1 MLKNLKIAHK
11 IIFLSAVLL
20 LFIGII
26 GFTGYYFISSSHIE
40 VSSMYQDR
48 LLPIEWLNDSIS
60 KTNENENY
68 ILYLV
73 FYSNDKQSQTK
84 FINNIE
90 SNSKAIDEN
99 WEKYKKTKLDKF
111 ESDNIVLFEKAR
123 KEFRDVRDKIIESA
137 CAGNKKE
144 ALNLLNNNISYL
156 RGEQKTLE
164 DLAEYC
170 RNVAND
176 INSQNN
182 KNFIFAME
190 IMIAII
196 VFALVVGLLLSFLI
210 ANGIIRPIEM
220 LKKEL
225 NLLVETGGDLTQ
237 QIDIK
242 RKDEVGQLADSVNKF
257 LENLRNIVSGIIKES
272 TVVENSIALVE
283 QKMEDLN
290 TFVENVSST
299 TEEISAGM
307 EETAA
312 ATEQV
317 NASSQEI
324 ESAIEAMNEKAQN
337 GSLEAEEIG
346 NRAVTLRDSSIL
358 SEKTANDIYEETTH
372 KLKTALENSKAV
384 EHINVLTGTILQI
397 SDQTN
402 LLALNAAIE
411 AARAGEAG
419 KGFAVVAD
427 EIRKLAEESK
437 TAVNEIQRV
446 TNEVISAVTD
456 LSEGSRT
463 VLNFLETTV
472 RPDYSSMVK
481 TGESYNN
488 DAAFVF
494 ELISDFS
501 ATSQELTASVEGI
514 IRAINDVTKTVN
526 EGAAGTQ
533 SIAEQNIEIVEMVS
547 KVKNEMEISSR
558 STQKLKE
565 IVGKFTV

>member
-1 MLKNLKIAHK
+1 MLKNVKITYK
-11 IIFLSAVLL
+11 ILVLSVVLIAFIFLV
-20 LFIGII
+20 G
-26 GFTGYYFISSSHIE
+26 TVGYYYVNNIHDTMMD
-40 VSSMYQDR
+40 MYQEDF
-48 LLPIEWLNDSIS
+48 LPSNWLSEAIIQ
-60 KTNENENY
+60 TNENEALLLNAIIY
-68 ILYLV
+68 NDNESELNKYLQ
-73 FYSNDKQSQTK
+73 NLEHRTK
-84 FINNIE
+84 E
-90 SNSKAIDEN
+90 IDAN
-99 WEKYKKTKLDKF
+99 VEKYKNTKLDKF
-111 ESDNIVLFEKAR
+111 QKDTLVEVESNKSAYREAR
-123 KEFRDVRDKIIESA
+123 NKIIESLRR
-137 CAGNKKE
+137 GKQEE
-144 ALNLLNNNISYL
+144 ALKLLSESTEFL
-156 RGEQKTLE
+156 RNEQKALYS
-164 DLAEYC
+164 LSEY
-170 RNVAND
+170 NSTEAMQKNKQND
-176 INSQNN
+176 THYNSS
-182 KNFIFAME
+182 IRTM
-190 IMIAII
+190 I
-196 VFALVVGLLLSFLI
+196 VFEVLSLLFGIALSIVIGR
-210 ANGIIRPIEM
+210 GIISPITK

-225 NLLVETGGDLTQ
+225 KLLAQAGGDLTQ
-237 QIDIK
+237 EIDIK
-242 RKDEVGQLADSVNKF
+242 GKDEVGQLADSVNEF
-257 LENLRNIVSGIIKES
+257 LANLRNIVRGIIKES
-272 TVVENSIALVE
+272 TVVENSIALVG

-290 TFVENVSST
+290 SFVENVSST

-324 ESAIEAMNEKAQN
+324 ESAIEAMNEKAQK
-337 GSLEAEEIG
+337 GSTEAEAIG
-346 NRAVTLRDSSIL
+346 NRAIRLRDSSIL
-358 SEKTANDIYEETTH
+358 SVKTANNIYQETTH

-419 KGFAVVAD
+419 RGFAVVAD

-437 TAVNEIQRV
+437 IAVNEIQKV
-446 TNEVISAVTD
+446 TNEVVSAVSD
-456 LSEGSRT
+456 LAEGSRT
-463 VLNFLETTV
+463 VLDFLDDTV
-472 RPDYSSMVK
+472 KPDYAEMVQ

-488 DAAFVF
+488 DAVFVY
-494 ELISDFS
+494 ELVTDFS

-547 KVKNEMEISSR
+547 KVKDEMETSSR

>member
-1 MLKNLKIAHK
+1 MLKNFKISYK
-11 IIFLSAVLL
+11 IIFLSAILL
-20 LFIGII
+20 LSIVVV
-26 GFTGYYFISSSHIE
+26 GFTGYYFINNSHIE
-40 VSSMYQDR
+40 MESMYQDR
-48 LLPIEWLNDSIS
+48 LLPIQWLNDSIS
-60 KTNENENY
+60 KTNENESY
-68 ILYLV
+68 MLYLILYG
-73 FYSNDKQSQTK
+73 NDSQSQTQFVK
-84 FINNIE
+84 NIE
-90 SNSKAIDEN
+90 NNSKTIDEN
-99 WEKYKKTKLDKF
+99 WEKYKKIKLDKF
-111 ESDNIVLFEKAR
+111 ESDNIVLFENTR
-123 KEFRDVRDKIIESA
+123 KEFRAAREKIIAAA

-144 ALNLLNNNISYL
+144 ALDLLNSNISYL
-156 RGEQKTLE
+156 RGEQKALE
-164 DLAEYC
+164 DLSEYC

-176 INSQNN
+176 INSKNN
-182 KNFIFAME
+182 KNFIFALE
-190 IMIAII
+190 ILIALV
-196 VFALVVGLLLSFLI
+196 VFALVAGLLLSFLI
-210 ANGIIRPIEM
+210 ANGITRPVGM

-237 QIDIK
+237 EIDIK
-242 RKDEVGQLADSVNKF
+242 RKDEVGQLADSVNQF
-257 LENLRNIVSGIIKES
+257 LANLRTIVRGIIKES

-283 QKMEDLN
+283 QKMEELN
-290 TFVENVSST
+290 LFVENVSAT

-324 ESAIEAMNEKAQN
+324 ESAIEAMNEKAQK
-337 GSLEAEEIG
+337 GSMEAEEIG
-346 NRAVTLRDSSIL
+346 SRAITLRDSSIL
-358 SEKTANDIYEETTH
+358 SEKTANDIYEDTTH

-384 EHINVLTGTILQI
+384 ENINVLTGTILQI
-397 SDQTN
+397 SEQTN

-437 TAVNEIQRV
+437 TAVNEIQKV
-446 TNEVISAVTD
+446 TNEVINAVAD
-456 LSEGSRT
+456 LADGSKT
-463 VLNFLETTV
+463 VLDFLDTTV

-494 ELISDFS
+494 ELVSDFS

-547 KVKNEMEISSR
+547 KVKNEMETSNR
-558 STQKLKE
+558 STLKLKE

>member
-11 IIFLSAVLL
+11 IIFLSVVLL
-20 LFIGII
+20 LFIVIV
-26 GFTGYYFISSSHIE
+26 GFTGYYFINSSHIE
-40 VSSMYQDR
+40 IDTMYKDR
-48 LLPIEWLNDSIS
+48 LLPVEWLNDSIS
-60 KTNENENY
+60 KTNENESY

-73 FYSNDKQSQTK
+73 LYGNDSQSQTQFVK
-84 FINNIE
+84 NIE
-90 SNSKAIDEN
+90 NNSKIVDEN

-111 ESDNIVLFEKAR
+111 ESDNIGSFENAR
-123 KEFRDVRDKIIESA
+123 KEFRAAREKIIAAA

-144 ALNLLNNNISYL
+144 ALDLLNNNISYL

-170 RNVAND
+170 SNVAND
-176 INSQNN
+176 INAKNN

-190 IMIAII
+190 VMIALIA
-196 VFALVVGLLLSFLI
+196 FALVAGVILSLLI
-210 ANGIIRPIEM
+210 ANGIIRPIGL

-237 QIDIK
+237 EIDIK
-242 RKDEVGQLADSVNKF
+242 RKDEVGQLADSVNQF
-257 LENLRNIVSGIIKES
+257 LANLRTIVRGIIEES

-290 TFVENVSST
+290 TFVENVSAT

-324 ESAIEAMNEKAQN
+324 ESAIEAMNDKAQN
-337 GSLEAEEIG
+337 GSMEAEEIG
-346 NRAVTLRDSSIL
+346 NRAITLRDSSIL
-358 SEKTANDIYEETTH
+358 SVKTANDIYNETTH
-372 KLKTALENSKAV
+372 KLLTALENSKAV
-384 EHINVLTGTILQI
+384 EHITVLTGTILQI
-397 SDQTN
+397 SEQTN

-437 TAVNEIQRV
+437 IAVNEIQRV
-446 TNEVISAVTD
+446 TNEVVSAVAE

-463 VLNFLETTV
+463 VLNFLDTTV
-472 RPDYSSMVK
+472 RPDYSNMVK

-494 ELISDFS
+494 DLISDFS

-533 SIAEQNIEIVEMVS
+533 SIAEQNVEIVEMVS
-547 KVKNEMEISSR
+547 KVKNEMEISNR

>member
-1 MLKNLKIAHK
+1 MIV
-11 IIFLSAVLL
+11 FEVLSL
-20 LFIGII
+20 LFGIALSIVIGRGII
-26 GFTGYYFISSSHIE
+26 S
-40 VSSMYQDR
+40 
-48 LLPIEWLNDSIS
+48 PI
-60 KTNENENY
+60 
-68 ILYLV
+68 
-73 FYSNDKQSQTK
+73 TK
-84 FINNIE
+84 
-90 SNSKAIDEN
+90 
-99 WEKYKKTKLDKF
+99 
-111 ESDNIVLFEKAR
+111 
-123 KEFRDVRDKIIESA
+123 
-137 CAGNKKE
+137 
-144 ALNLLNNNISYL
+144 
-156 RGEQKTLE
+156 
-164 DLAEYC
+164 
-170 RNVAND
+170 
-176 INSQNN
+176 
-182 KNFIFAME
+182 
-190 IMIAII
+190 
-196 VFALVVGLLLSFLI
+196 
-210 ANGIIRPIEM
+210 

-225 NLLVETGGDLTQ
+225 KLLAQAGGDLTQ
-237 QIDIK
+237 EIDIK
-242 RKDEVGQLADSVNKF
+242 GKDEVGQLADSVNEF
-257 LENLRNIVSGIIKES
+257 LANLRNIVRGIIKES
-272 TVVENSIALVE
+272 TVVENSIALVG

-290 TFVENVSST
+290 SFVENVSST

-324 ESAIEAMNEKAQN
+324 ESAIEAMNEKAQK
-337 GSLEAEEIG
+337 GSTEAEAIG
-346 NRAVTLRDSSIL
+346 NRAIRLRDSSIL
-358 SEKTANDIYEETTH
+358 SVKTANNIYQETTH

-419 KGFAVVAD
+419 RGFAVVAD

-437 TAVNEIQRV
+437 IAVNEIQKV
-446 TNEVISAVTD
+446 TNEVVSAVSD
-456 LSEGSRT
+456 LAEGSRT
-463 VLNFLETTV
+463 VLDFLDDTV
-472 RPDYSSMVK
+472 KPDYAEMVQ

-488 DAAFVF
+488 DAVFVY
-494 ELISDFS
+494 ELVTDFS

-547 KVKNEMEISSR
+547 KVKDEMETSRR

>member
-20 LFIGII
+20 LFIVIV
-26 GFTGYYFISSSHIE
+26 GFTGYYFINSSHTE
-40 VSSMYQDR
+40 MGSMYQDR
-48 LLPIEWLNDSIS
+48 LLPIEWLNDNIS
-60 KTNENENY
+60 KTNENESY

-73 FYSNDKQSQTK
+73 LYGNDKQSQTQ

-90 SNSKAIDEN
+90 INSKAIDEN

-111 ESDNIVLFEKAR
+111 ESDNIVVFEKAR
-123 KEFRDVRDKIIESA
+123 KEFRDVRDKILAAA
-137 CAGNKKE
+137 CAGNKEE
-144 ALNLLNNNISYL
+144 AIDLLNNNISYL

-196 VFALVVGLLLSFLI
+196 VFALVAGLLLSFLI
-210 ANGIIRPIEM
+210 ANGIIRPIGM

-237 QIDIK
+237 EIDIK
-242 RKDEVGQLADSVNKF
+242 RKDEVGQLADSVNQF
-257 LENLRNIVSGIIKES
+257 LANLRTIVSGIIKES

-290 TFVENVSST
+290 TFVENVSAT

-337 GSLEAEEIG
+337 GSMEAEEIG
-346 NRAVTLRDSSIL
+346 NRAITLRDSSIL
-358 SEKTANDIYEETTH
+358 SEKTANDIYDETTH

-384 EHINVLTGTILQI
+384 EHITVLTGTILQI
-397 SDQTN
+397 SEQTN

-437 TAVNEIQRV
+437 IAVNEIQRV
-446 TNEVISAVTD
+446 TNEVVSAVED

-463 VLNFLETTV
+463 VLNFLDTTV

-558 STQKLKE
+558 STQKLKG
-565 IVGKFTV
+565 IVEKFTV

>member
-1 MLKNLKIAHK
+1 M
-11 IIFLSAVLL
+11 
-20 LFIGII
+20 
-26 GFTGYYFISSSHIE
+26 
-40 VSSMYQDR
+40 
-48 LLPIEWLNDSIS
+48 
-60 KTNENENY
+60 
-68 ILYLV
+68 
-73 FYSNDKQSQTK
+73 
-84 FINNIE
+84 
-90 SNSKAIDEN
+90 
-99 WEKYKKTKLDKF
+99 DKF
-111 ESDNIVLFEKAR
+111 ESDSIAVFEKN
-123 KEFRDVRDKIIESA
+123 KSDFRAARDKIIAAA
-137 CAGNKKE
+137 CEGNREK
-144 ALNLLNNNISYL
+144 ALELLNSNVSYL
-156 RGEQKTLE
+156 RGEQKTLD

-170 RNVAND
+170 RNVANN
-176 INSQNN
+176 INTQNN
-182 KNFIFAME
+182 KDFIFALE
-190 IMIAII
+190 IMISLI
-196 VFALVVGLLLSFLI
+196 VFALIIGLVFSILI
-210 ANGIIRPIEM
+210 AKGIIKPIEV

-237 QIDIK
+237 RIDIK
-242 RKDEVGQLADSVNKF
+242 RKDEVGQLAESVNQF
-257 LENLRNIVSGIIKES
+257 LANLRTIVSGIIKES
-272 TVVENSIALVE
+272 SVVENSIALVE
-283 QKMEDLN
+283 QKMEDLDA
-290 TFVENVSST
+290 FVENVSAT

-317 NASSQEI
+317 NASSQDI
-324 ESAIEAMNEKAQN
+324 ESVIEVMNEKAQK
-337 GSLEAEEIG
+337 GSTEAQEIG
-346 NRAVTLRDSSIL
+346 NRAIRLRDSSIM
-358 SEKTANDIYEETTH
+358 SEKTAYDIYESTTN
-372 KLKTALENSKAV
+372 KLLTALENSKAV

-397 SDQTN
+397 SEQTN

-446 TNEVISAVTD
+446 TKEVISAVSD

-463 VLNFLETTV
+463 VLDFLDTTV
-472 RPDYSSMVK
+472 RPDYASMVK
-481 TGESYNN
+481 TGEYYNN

-501 ATSQELTASVEGI
+501 ATSQELAASAEGI

-533 SIAEQNIEIVEMVS
+533 SIAEQNIEIVDMVNR
-547 KVKNEMEISSR
+547 VKTEMEISNR

>member
-11 IIFLSAVLL
+11 IINLSVVLL
-20 LFIGII
+20 LLIVIV
-26 GFTGYYFISSSHIE
+26 GFTGYYFINSSHIG
-40 VSSMYQDR
+40 VGSMYQDR
-48 LLPIEWLNDSIS
+48 LMPIDWLGDSIS
-60 KTNENENY
+60 KTSENENY
-68 ILYLV
+68 ILYLIL
-73 FYSNDKQSQTK
+73 YGNDSQLQKQFVK
-84 FINNIE
+84 KIE
-90 SNSKAIDEN
+90 DNSKIIDDN

-111 ESDNIVLFEKAR
+111 ESDNIAVFEKN
-123 KEFRDVRDKIIESA
+123 KSDFRAARDKIIAAA
-137 CAGNKKE
+137 CEGNREK
-144 ALNLLNNNISYL
+144 ALELLNSNVSYL
-156 RGEQKTLE
+156 RGEQKTLD

-170 RNVAND
+170 RNVANN
-176 INSQNN
+176 INTQNN
-182 KNFIFAME
+182 KDFIFALE
-190 IMIAII
+190 IMISLII
-196 VFALVVGLLLSFLI
+196 FALIVGLVFSILI
-210 ANGIIRPIEM
+210 AKGIIKPIEV

-237 QIDIK
+237 RIDIK
-242 RKDEVGQLADSVNKF
+242 SKDEIGQLAESVNQF
-257 LENLRNIVSGIIKES
+257 LANLRTIVSGIIKES

-283 QKMEDLN
+283 QKMEDLDA
-290 TFVENVSST
+290 FVENVSAT

-317 NASSQEI
+317 NASSQDI
-324 ESAIEAMNEKAQN
+324 ESVIEVMNEKAQK
-337 GSLEAEEIG
+337 GSTEAQEIG
-346 NRAVTLRDSSIL
+346 NRAIRLRDSSIM
-358 SEKTANDIYEETTH
+358 SEKTAYDIYESTTN
-372 KLKTALENSKAV
+372 KLLTALENSKAV

-397 SDQTN
+397 SEQTN

-446 TNEVISAVTD
+446 TKEVISAVSD

-463 VLNFLETTV
+463 VLDFLDTTV
-472 RPDYSSMVK
+472 RPDYASMVK
-481 TGESYNN
+481 TGEYYNN

-501 ATSQELTASVEGI
+501 ATSQELAASAEGI

-533 SIAEQNIEIVEMVS
+533 SIAEQNIEIVEMVN
-547 KVKNEMEISSR
+547 KVKKEMEISNK

>member
-1 MLKNLKIAHK
+1 MLKNVKITYK
-11 IIFLSAVLL
+11 ILVLSVVLIAFIFLV
-20 LFIGII
+20 G
-26 GFTGYYFISSSHIE
+26 TVGYYYVNNIHDTMMD
-40 VSSMYQDR
+40 MYQEDF
-48 LLPIEWLNDSIS
+48 LPSTWLSEAIIQ
-60 KTNENENY
+60 TNENEALLLNAIIY
-68 ILYLV
+68 NDNESELNKYLQ
-73 FYSNDKQSQTK
+73 NLEHGTK
-84 FINNIE
+84 EIDANI
-90 SNSKAIDEN
+90 
-99 WEKYKKTKLDKF
+99 EKYKNSKLDKF
-111 ESDNIVLFEKAR
+111 QKDTLVEVESNKSAYREAR
-123 KEFRDVRDKIIESA
+123 NKIIESLRR
-137 CAGNKKE
+137 GKQEE
-144 ALNLLNNNISYL
+144 ALKLLSESIEFL
-156 RGEQKTLE
+156 RNEQKALYS
-164 DLAEYC
+164 LSEY
-170 RNVAND
+170 NSTEAMQKNKQND
-176 INSQNN
+176 THYNSS
-182 KNFIFAME
+182 IRTM
-190 IMIAII
+190 I
-196 VFALVVGLLLSFLI
+196 VFEVLSLLFGIALSIVIGR
-210 ANGIIRPIEM
+210 GIISPITK

-225 NLLVETGGDLTQ
+225 KLLAQAGGDLTQ
-237 QIDIK
+237 EIDIK
-242 RKDEVGQLADSVNKF
+242 GKDEVGQLADSVNEF
-257 LENLRNIVSGIIKES
+257 LANLRNIVRGIIKES
-272 TVVENSIALVE
+272 TVVENSIALVG

-290 TFVENVSST
+290 SFVENVSST

-324 ESAIEAMNEKAQN
+324 ESAIEAMNEKAQK
-337 GSLEAEEIG
+337 GSTEAEAIG
-346 NRAVTLRDSSIL
+346 NRAIRLRDSSIL
-358 SEKTANDIYEETTH
+358 SVKTANNIYQETTH

-419 KGFAVVAD
+419 RGFAVVAD

-437 TAVNEIQRV
+437 IAVNEIQKV
-446 TNEVISAVTD
+446 TNEVVSAVSD
-456 LSEGSRT
+456 LADGSRT
-463 VLNFLETTV
+463 VLDFLDDTV
-472 RPDYSSMVK
+472 KPDYAEMVQ

-488 DAAFVF
+488 DAVFVY
-494 ELISDFS
+494 ELVTDFS

-547 KVKNEMEISSR
+547 KVKDEMETSSR

>member
-11 IIFLSAVLL
+11 IIFLSTVLL
-20 LFIGII
+20 LFIVIV
-26 GFTGYYFISSSHIE
+26 GFTGYYFINNSHIE
-40 VSSMYQDR
+40 MDSMYQDR
-48 LLPIEWLNDSIS
+48 LLPIQWLNESIS
-60 KTNENENY
+60 KTNENESNM
-68 ILYLV
+68 LYLV
-73 FYSNDKQSQTK
+73 LYGNDSQSQNQFVK
-84 FINNIE
+84 NIE
-90 SNSKAIDEN
+90 NNSKTVDEN
-99 WEKYKKTKLDKF
+99 WEKYKKIKLDKF
-111 ESDNIVLFEKAR
+111 ESDKIASFENAR
-123 KEFRDVRDKIIESA
+123 KEFRAAREKIIAAAS
-137 CAGNKKE
+137 AGNKKE
-144 ALNLLNNNISYL
+144 ALDILNNNISYL

-176 INSQNN
+176 INAKNN

-190 IMIAII
+190 IMIALV
-196 VFALVVGLLLSFLI
+196 VFALAAGLVLSLLI
-210 ANGIIRPIEM
+210 ANGIIRPIGL

-237 QIDIK
+237 EIEIK
-242 RKDEVGQLADSVNKF
+242 RKDEVGQLSDSVNQF
-257 LENLRNIVSGIIKES
+257 LANLRTIVRGIIEES

-290 TFVENVSST
+290 TFVENVSAT

-324 ESAIEAMNEKAQN
+324 ESAIEAMNDKAQN
-337 GSLEAEEIG
+337 GSMEAEEIG
-346 NRAVTLRDSSIL
+346 NRAITLRDSSIL
-358 SEKTANDIYEETTH
+358 SEKTANDIYNETTH
-372 KLKTALENSKAV
+372 KLLTALENSKAV

-397 SDQTN
+397 SEQTN

-446 TNEVISAVTD
+446 TNEVVSAVAE

-463 VLNFLETTV
+463 VLNFLDTTV
-472 RPDYSSMVK
+472 RPDYSNMVK

-494 ELISDFS
+494 DLISDFS

-533 SIAEQNIEIVEMVS
+533 SIAEQNTEIVEMVS
-547 KVKNEMEISSR
+547 KVKNEMEISNR